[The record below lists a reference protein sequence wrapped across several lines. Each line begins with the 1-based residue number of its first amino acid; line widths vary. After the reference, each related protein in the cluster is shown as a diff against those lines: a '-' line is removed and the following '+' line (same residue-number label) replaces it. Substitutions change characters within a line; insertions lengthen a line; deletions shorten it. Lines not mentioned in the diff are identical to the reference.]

1 MPGTVSRVRTW
12 SKVLLMLLAGV
23 AGLLVVLLL
32 SLRVRYGGG
41 EVGFPDLTTEP
52 LFSSEVLE
60 TVADLELPPGN
71 IAVSAGGRIFF
82 SFHPEAWP
90 ETRVAELVEG
100 EPVAYPSP
108 AFQSPGGSEPAAF
121 VSVLSL
127 RIDRQNRLW
136 TLDNANHGTGQPRLL
151 AFDLATDE
159 VAHRFDFP
167 RECAGLGSH
176 LNDFQVDPTGRR
188 IYIADASIFAQR
200 PAVVV
205 YDVEKRSCRR
215 LLEGHESVEP
225 EPYIPV
231 VQGRKMRV
239 FGIFAIRPGVD
250 SIALDR
256 AGEWLY
262 FAPVTDRHIY
272 RVRAADLDDPTLAGE
287 QLADR
292 VETWAT
298 KTMSDGL
305 SIDIEDNLYLTDL
318 EHSAI
323 VRLGAD
329 GGLETLV
336 RDDRLRWPD
345 GLSFG
350 PDGWLYVTCSALQ
363 QVIGRTPGQVRAAAP
378 FQIYRF
384 RPGVEGVPGH

>member
-1 MPGTVSRVRTW
+1 MPDSVSGARPW
-12 SKVLLMLLAGV
+12 LKVLLVLVGGM
-23 AGLLVVLLL
+23 AGLLAVLLIG
-32 SLRVRYGGG
+32 LRVRYGGG
-41 EVGFPDLTTEP
+41 EGGFPELTTEP
-52 LFSSEVLE
+52 LFSPEVLE
-60 TVADLELPPGN
+60 TVADLSLPPGN

-90 ETRVAELVEG
+90 ETRVAEWVDG
-100 EPVAYPSP
+100 EAVPYPTP
-108 AFQSPGGSEPAAF
+108 AFQSPSGSEPAAF

-127 RIDRQNRLW
+127 RIDRQHRLW

-151 AFDLATDE
+151 AFDLATGE
-159 VAHRFDFP
+159 IVHRFDFP

-176 LNDFQVDPTGRR
+176 LNDFQVDPEGRR
-188 IYIADASIFAQR
+188 IYIADASIFAKR
-200 PAVVV
+200 PALVV
-205 YDVEKRSCRR
+205 YDVERRACRR
-215 LLEGHESVEP
+215 LLRGDRSVDP
-225 EPYIPV
+225 EPFIPV
-231 VQGRKMRV
+231 VQGRKMLV
-239 FGIFAIRPGVD
+239 FGLFAIRPGVD

-272 RVRAADLDDPTLAGE
+272 RVRAADLDNPALDEE
-287 QLADR
+287 QLAGR
-292 VETWAT
+292 VETWAA
-298 KTMSDGL
+298 KTMSDGI
-305 SIDIEDNLYLTDL
+305 SIDVEGNLYLTAL

-323 VRLGAD
+323 VRLRAD

-350 PDGWLYVTCSALQ
+350 PDGWLYVTCSALH
-363 QVIGRTPGQVRAAAP
+363 QVIGRTPGQVRSAAP

-384 RPGVEGVPGH
+384 KPGVEGIPGH

>member
-1 MPGTVSRVRTW
+1 
-12 SKVLLMLLAGV
+12 
-23 AGLLVVLLL
+23 
-32 SLRVRYGGG
+32 
-41 EVGFPDLTTEP
+41 
-52 LFSSEVLE
+52 
-60 TVADLELPPGN
+60 
-71 IAVSAGGRIFF
+71 
-82 SFHPEAWP
+82 
-90 ETRVAELVEG
+90 
-100 EPVAYPSP
+100 
-108 AFQSPGGSEPAAF
+108 
-121 VSVLSL
+121 
-127 RIDRQNRLW
+127 
-136 TLDNANHGTGQPRLL
+136 
-151 AFDLATDE
+151 
-159 VAHRFDFP
+159 
-167 RECAGLGSH
+167 
-176 LNDFQVDPTGRR
+176 
-188 IYIADASIFAQR
+188 
-200 PAVVV
+200 
-205 YDVEKRSCRR
+205 
-215 LLEGHESVEP
+215 
-225 EPYIPV
+225 
-231 VQGRKMRV
+231 MRV

-305 SIDIEDNLYLTDL
+305 SIDVEDNLYLTDL

>member
-1 MPGTVSRVRTW
+1 
-12 SKVLLMLLAGV
+12 MLLIVLACL
-23 AGLLVVLLL
+23 AALLL
-32 SLRVRYGGG
+32 ALAISLRFRYGGG
-41 EVGFPDLTTEP
+41 EVGFPDLTTKP
-52 LFSSEVLE
+52 LFSSKVLE
-60 TVADLELPPGN
+60 TVADLEVPPGN

-90 ETRVAELVEG
+90 EIRVAELVDG
-100 EPVAYPSP
+100 EPVPYPSL
-108 AFQSPGGSEPAAF
+108 AFQTPGGSEPAAF
-121 VSVLSL
+121 VSILSM
-127 RIDRQNRLW
+127 RIDRQDRLW

-159 VAHRFDFP
+159 IVHRFDFP

-200 PAVVV
+200 PALVV
-205 YDVEKRSCRR
+205 YDVESRSCRR
-215 LLEGHESVEP
+215 RLEGHPSVEP

-231 VQGRKMRV
+231 VQGRAMRV
-239 FGIFAIRPGVD
+239 FGLFAVRPGVD

-256 AGEWLY
+256 AGKWLY

-272 RVRAADLDDPTLAGE
+272 LVRAADLDDPSLDEERLAG
-287 QLADR
+287 R
-292 VETWAT
+292 VETWAA
-298 KTMSDGL
+298 KTMSDGI
-305 SIDIEDNLYLTDL
+305 SIDVEGSLYLTDL

-323 VRLGAD
+323 VRLRAD
-329 GGLETLV
+329 GRLETLV

-350 PDGWLYVTCSALQ
+350 PDGWLYVTCSALH
-363 QVIGRTPGQVRAAAP
+363 QVIGRTPGQVRSAAP

-384 RPGVEGVPGH
+384 RPGVEGIPGH

>member
-1 MPGTVSRVRTW
+1 MPGTVSRPKSW

-23 AGLLVVLLL
+23 AGLLLVLLIG
-32 SLRVRYGGG
+32 LRVRYGGG
-41 EVGFPDLTTEP
+41 EVGFPDLTMEP
-52 LFSSEVLE
+52 LFSPEVLE
-60 TVADLELPPGN
+60 TVAELEIPPGN

-90 ETRVAELVEG
+90 ETRVAEMVDG
-100 EPVAYPSP
+100 EAVPYPSP
-108 AFQSPGGSEPAAF
+108 EFQSPGGSEPAAF
-121 VSVLSL
+121 VTVLSL

-136 TLDNANHGTGQPRLL
+136 TLDNANHGTGRPRLL

-159 VAHRFDFP
+159 LVHRFDFP
-167 RECAGLGSH
+167 PECAGLGSH
-176 LNDFQVDPTGRR
+176 LNDFQVDPAGRN
-188 IYIADASIFAQR
+188 IYIADASIFAKR
-200 PAVVV
+200 PALVV
-205 YDVEKRSCRR
+205 YDVERRTCRR
-215 LLEGHESVEP
+215 LLRGHRSVEP

-239 FGIFAIRPGVD
+239 FGLFAVRPGVD

-272 RVRAADLDDPTLAGE
+272 RVRAADLDDPSLDGE
-287 QLADR
+287 QLGRR
-292 VETWAT
+292 VETWAA
-298 KTMSDGL
+298 KTMSDGI
-305 SIDIEDNLYLTDL
+305 SIDIESNLYLTDL

-329 GGLETLV
+329 SRLETLL

-350 PDGWLYVTCSALQ
+350 PEGWLYVTCSALH
-363 QVIGRTPGQVRAAAP
+363 QVIGRTPGQVRGAAP

-384 RPGVEGVPGH
+384 KPGVEGIPGH